1 MKWLNSKK
9 YKTKKVDDMEAHN
22 CICYVT
28 VAVSV
33 TVMLLIYLNLFNTS
47 IHVT

>member
-1 MKWLNSKK
+1 
-9 YKTKKVDDMEAHN
+9 MEAHN

-28 VAVSV
+28 VAVTV
-33 TVMLLIYLNLFNTS
+33 TVMLLIYFNLFNTS